1 MPETSTAQQE
11 HSEAECD
18 LARTVLS
25 LIGDKWSLLVLGQL
39 ADQPL
44 RFNELRRVLAPITQR
59 MLSQSLRALE
69 RDGLVSRT
77 VYPTVPPKV
86 EYAVTEVGR
95 SFNGVVGVIA
105 AWTDQ
110 NVAAVTEARAAYAAK
125 AS

>member
-11 HSEAECD
+11 HSEGECD

-25 LIGDKWSLLVLGQL
+25 LIGDKWSLLVLGHL

-105 AWTDQ
+105 AWTDE
-110 NVAAVTEARAAYAAK
+110 NLAAVTEARAVYAAK
-125 AS
+125 AG

>member
-1 MPETSTAQQE
+1 M
-11 HSEAECD
+11 
-18 LARTVLS
+18 VLS
-25 LIGDKWSLLVLGQL
+25 LIGDKWSLLVLGHL
-39 ADQPL
+39 ADRPL

-86 EYAVTEVGR
+86 EYAMTDVGR

-105 AWTDQ
+105 AWTDE
-110 NVAAVTEARAAYAAK
+110 NLAAVTEARAVYAAK